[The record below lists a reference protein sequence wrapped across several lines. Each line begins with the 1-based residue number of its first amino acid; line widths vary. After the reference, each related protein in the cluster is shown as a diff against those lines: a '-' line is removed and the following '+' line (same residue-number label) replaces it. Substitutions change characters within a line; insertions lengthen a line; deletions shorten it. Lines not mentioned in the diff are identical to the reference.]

1 MRLVADSTA
10 VHAVRRCADGLF
22 AANFWTAGTA
32 QDLTSD
38 GPASVLVRP
47 DGKTVTVSLS
57 DPTQLRS
64 SVVLH
69 LAQRGLTVVS
79 ADPGVSVSAT
89 ATGIR
94 ITADT
99 AERHGATLTLTLT
112 LNRS

>member
-32 QDLTSD
+32 QHLTSD

-79 ADPGVSVSAT
+79 ADPGVGVSAT

-99 AERHGATLTLTLT
+99 AERYGATLTLTLK
-112 LNRS
+112 RS